1 MSSIA
6 IGMLSL
12 ESCPIIRVRAQLFIP
27 ARTHHAIFA
36 LSQVEVRDVAS
47 TTLSGMVR
55 CGLVGDEL
63 LSRCVA
69 LSDTRIRMAKRR
81 RSGSSASEPDA
92 PLSEEEKRAIVL
104 RHAGILG
111 VQAYIA
117 GCV

>member
-1 MSSIA
+1 M
-6 IGMLSL
+6 
-12 ESCPIIRVRAQLFIP
+12 
-27 ARTHHAIFA
+27 
-36 LSQVEVRDVAS
+36 RDVAS

-69 LSDTRIRMAKRR
+69 LSDTRIRKAKRR